1 MCGIVGYIGP
11 RKAVPILIESMEKL
25 EYRGYDSAGL
35 AIPGRDSLLV
45 LKKEGGLSALKEKLN
60 GQGYDARA
68 GIGHTRW
75 ATHGK
80 PSDANAHPH
89 TDCTGHFA
97 VVHNG
102 IIENYLSLKE
112 WLQSEGGHTFCSQT
126 DTEVLPHLVEHYYE
140 GDLVEAVLK
149 AVPKLEGSFAMAVIS
164 AGEPEKLVAVRQDS
178 PLVVGLGEGEY
189 FLASDV
195 PAVLKH
201 TRSIYILNDG
211 EVAVLEAGGIQVLD
225 LKGNKVE
232 KEVTE
237 IKWKAEEAEKCG
249 YEHFM
254 LKEIHEQPR
263 ALRDT
268 LGGRISAD
276 GAGVVLDEVTIS
288 PEEIRGLKKVF
299 VTACGTA
306 YHAGLVG
313 KYVMERLVRL
323 PVEVDIA
330 SEFRYRQPIIG
341 PGTLVVIISQSGETA
356 DTLAA
361 LREAKRQGARVV
373 AVTNVVGSSVAREA
387 DDVIYTWAGPEIAV
401 ASTKAYTTQ
410 LMSMYLLALHLAALR
425 GTLEPGEIG
434 ALLAEM
440 KNLAAK
446 AQRVLD
452 NSAVIREFAGEIAA
466 GRSLFYM
473 GRGLDYAVAMEGSLK
488 LKEVSYIHAEAY
500 AAGELKHGTLALI
513 EENVPVVALAT
524 QEALFDKM
532 VSNIQEVNA
541 RGASVLAL
549 AMEGLEEVEKVA
561 KSVVYIPKTHP
572 LLAPVLTVIPLQ
584 LLAYYTAVARGCDVD
599 KPRNLAKSVT
609 LE

>member
-35 AIPGRDSLLV
+35 AIPGQDELLV
-45 LKKEGGLSALKEKLN
+45 LKKEGRLDALKEKLN
-60 GQGYDARA
+60 GQSYDARA

-75 ATHGK
+75 ATHGE
-80 PSDANAHPH
+80 PSDINAHPH
-89 TDCTGHFA
+89 TDCTGQFA

-102 IIENYLSLKE
+102 IIENYMSLKE

-164 AGEPEKLVAVRQDS
+164 AREPGKLVAVRQDS

-189 FLASDV
+189 FLASDI

-201 TRSIYILNDG
+201 TRSIYILDDG
-211 EVAVLEAGGIQVLD
+211 EVAVLEAGGVEVLD
-225 LKGNKVE
+225 LKGSRVE
-232 KEVTE
+232 KKVTE
-237 IKWKAEEAEKCG
+237 IKWKAEEAEKGG

-276 GAGVVLDEVTIS
+276 GVSVVLDEVSIS
-288 PEEIRGLKKVF
+288 PEEIRGLKKIF

-313 KYVMERLVRL
+313 KYVIERLVRL

-330 SEFRYRQPIIG
+330 SEFRYRQPIIE
-341 PGTLVVIISQSGETA
+341 PGTLVVVISQSGETA

-361 LREAKRQGARVV
+361 MREARRQGARVV

-410 LMSMYLLALHLAALR
+410 LMSMYLLALYLAALR
-425 GTLEPGEIG
+425 GILEPGKIG
-434 ALLAEM
+434 GLLAEM

-452 NSAVIREFAGEIAA
+452 NSPVIREFAGEIAA
-466 GRSLFYM
+466 SRSIFYL
-473 GRGLDYAVAMEGSLK
+473 GRGLDYAVAMEGALK
-488 LKEVSYIHAEAY
+488 LKEISYIHAEAY

-513 EENVPVVALAT
+513 EEDVPVVALAT
-524 QEALFDKM
+524 QEALIDKM
-532 VSNIQEVNA
+532 VSNIQEVKA

-561 KSVVYIPKTHP
+561 NSVVYIPRTHP
-572 LLAPVLTVIPLQ
+572 LLSPVLSVIPLQ

-609 LE
+609 VE

>member
-276 GAGVVLDEVTIS
+276 GAVVVLDEVTIS

-609 LE
+609 VE

>member
-609 LE
+609 VE

>member
-1 MCGIVGYIGP
+1 MTP
-11 RKAVPILIESMEKL
+11 E
-25 EYRGYDSAGL
+25 
-35 AIPGRDSLLV
+35 RDWPHPL
-45 LKKEGGLSALKEKLN
+45 
-60 GQGYDARA
+60 
-68 GIGHTRW
+68 

-80 PSDANAHPH
+80 PPTQTPTPYRLHRTLRRGAQRDR
-89 TDCTGHFA
+89 
-97 VVHNG
+97 
-102 IIENYLSLKE
+102 ENYLSLKE

-361 LREAKRQGARVV
+361 LREAKRQGPGLWLDQR
-373 AVTNVVGSSVAREA
+373 GGQFSS
-387 DDVIYTWAGPEIAV
+387 P
-401 ASTKAYTTQ
+401 
-410 LMSMYLLALHLAALR
+410 R
-425 GTLEPGEIG
+425 G
-434 ALLAEM
+434 
-440 KNLAAK
+440 
-446 AQRVLD
+446 R
-452 NSAVIREFAGEIAA
+452 
-466 GRSLFYM
+466 
-473 GRGLDYAVAMEGSLK
+473 
-488 LKEVSYIHAEAY
+488 
-500 AAGELKHGTLALI
+500 
-513 EENVPVVALAT
+513 
-524 QEALFDKM
+524 
-532 VSNIQEVNA
+532 
-541 RGASVLAL
+541 
-549 AMEGLEEVEKVA
+549 
-561 KSVVYIPKTHP
+561 
-572 LLAPVLTVIPLQ
+572 
-584 LLAYYTAVARGCDVD
+584 
-599 KPRNLAKSVT
+599 
-609 LE
+609 

>member
-425 GTLEPGEIG
+425 GTLEPGERG

-440 KNLAAK
+440 KNLAAR
-446 AQRVLD
+446 AQRILD
-452 NSAVIREFAGEIAA
+452 NSAGIREFAGEIAA
-466 GRSLFYM
+466 DRSLFYM

-609 LE
+609 VE

>member
-401 ASTKAYTTQ
+401 AST
-410 LMSMYLLALHLAALR
+410 
-425 GTLEPGEIG
+425 
-434 ALLAEM
+434 
-440 KNLAAK
+440 
-446 AQRVLD
+446 RVGGKCT
-452 NSAVIREFAGEIAA
+452 S
-466 GRSLFYM
+466 
-473 GRGLDYAVAMEGSLK
+473 
-488 LKEVSYIHAEAY
+488 
-500 AAGELKHGTLALI
+500 HGYF
-513 EENVPVVALAT
+513 PSS
-524 QEALFDKM
+524 
-532 VSNIQEVNA
+532 SN
-541 RGASVLAL
+541 RFW
-549 AMEGLEEVEKVA
+549 
-561 KSVVYIPKTHP
+561 
-572 LLAPVLTVIPLQ
+572 
-584 LLAYYTAVARGCDVD
+584 
-599 KPRNLAKSVT
+599 
-609 LE
+609 